1 MAALTARCYDAR
13 MRILPALLLSTLGAL
28 ALAPAAAVAQGRF
41 GVGAETSLNTASATN
56 GSLLFVF
63 DNRDWRI
70 DGLFG
75 LTATDGALGLTVGG
89 RFHYVVSAS
98 ENADFAVGGGAFIL
112 HQSRNLGGDTTGEVD
127 AQAQIRVF
135 LAPSVALLGSLG
147 MGLTFGGGGVTVALG
162 GKVTGAFGIAYFF

>member
-1 MAALTARCYDAR
+1 
-13 MRILPALLLSTLGAL
+13 MRILPALLLTTLGAV
-28 ALAPAAAVAQGRF
+28 ALSPNLAAAQSRI

-56 GSLLFVF
+56 GALLFVF

-75 LTATDGALGLTVGG
+75 LTATDGALGLQVGG
-89 RFHYVVSAS
+89 RFHYVVSTS
-98 ENADFAVGGGAFIL
+98 ESADFAVGAGAFIL
-112 HQSRNLGGDTTGEVD
+112 HQSRNVGGGDTRGEVD

-147 MGLTFGGGGVTVALG
+147 MGLTFGDGGVTVALG